1 LLGAFNILRLNKE
14 DAHMNAIRES
24 KKRYWFSRLFTA
36 VLLAGLWRIFSRRT
50 QERTPSLE
58 AIDDPE
64 VAHAFNWV
72 SGTPQMH
79 WMRRFVISQSLR
91 LTKQGQAVD
100 LGCGAGQLVMEM
112 AQNTPGLNITG
123 IDLSDDLLANARVS
137 AQQLGLLGGQVDFRL
152 GNAEEIPFPNQSLDL
167 VISTV
172 SLHHWSEPVKVLNE
186 IDRVL
191 KPGGAFYI
199 FDLRRDMAPPFYL
212 LIWFAT
218 QFIVPAAL
226 HQMNEPMGSR
236 NASYT
241 VQELVDLAQISRLH
255 GWKVTTG
262 PLWIIL
268 AGKKSDE
275 TTT

>member
-1 LLGAFNILRLNKE
+1 
-14 DAHMNAIRES
+14 
-24 KKRYWFSRLFTA
+24 
-36 VLLAGLWRIFSRRT
+36 
-50 QERTPSLE
+50 
-58 AIDDPE
+58 
-64 VAHAFNWV
+64 
-72 SGTPQMH
+72 MH

-199 FDLRRDMAPPFYL
+199 FDLRRDIAPPFYL